1 MKGASLS
8 CIEQSHPAN
17 NPFLFTTPIYTA
29 TMHITLDS
37 PLDMHLHLRDGNMLR
52 LTAPLSA
59 ASFAG
64 AIVMPNLLP
73 PVTGAQSMAAYQTRI
88 AEATAG
94 DTFCPWM
101 TLFFQNQSESELQAA
116 AQQPNFFGIK
126 LYPAG
131 ATTNSDGGVTDFG
144 QAGRTLAAMQEMGI
158 PLLVHG
164 ESHGFVM
171 DRESE
176 FLPTYRRLAEQ
187 FPRLRI
193 SMEHITTAEALTLLD
208 DYENLYATVTL
219 QHLLITLDDV
229 AGGMLQPQLFCKP
242 IAKRPEDRDAL
253 LAAALG
259 GHPKLMFGSDS
270 APHPRHKKECCGC
283 AAGVF
288 TAPLAL
294 PALAE
299 LFATHGALE
308 HLQNFISGN
317 AQRIYGLVPPAK
329 QVTLEDTPMTV
340 PPLYQGYGENVIPME
355 AGGQIGW
362 SIRDIRHGTSA
373 PNN

>member
-1 MKGASLS
+1 
-8 CIEQSHPAN
+8 
-17 NPFLFTTPIYTA
+17 
-29 TMHITLDS
+29 MHITLDS